1 MKFKKVVNK
10 VKRMYYGSEWNG
22 YGKRVAEWK
31 PPEQVKFSK
40 AMREYYKT
48 HRWDGKTVQLQTGEI
63 LKEGE
68 TL

>member
-1 MKFKKVVNK
+1 MGFKKAINTIK
-10 VKRMYYGSEWNG
+10 KMYYGSNFG

-48 HRWDGKTVQLQTGEI
+48 HKWDGKTVQLQTGEI
-63 LKEGE
+63 LRDGE